1 MRRTTIFLF
10 VAVHLGVAALAI
22 VADARAQNPPD
33 CSACTMEC
41 TENARQCRRDV
52 DERARYC
59 ATQVCERLEPDCLR
73 RCRETHRHELGVCDR
88 QESSCIGNCYI

>member
-33 CSACTMEC
+33 CSACTYG
-41 TENARQCRRDV
+41 V
-52 DERARYC
+52 HGERA
-59 ATQVCERLEPDCLR
+59 AV
-73 RCRETHRHELGVCDR
+73 
-88 QESSCIGNCYI
+88 SA